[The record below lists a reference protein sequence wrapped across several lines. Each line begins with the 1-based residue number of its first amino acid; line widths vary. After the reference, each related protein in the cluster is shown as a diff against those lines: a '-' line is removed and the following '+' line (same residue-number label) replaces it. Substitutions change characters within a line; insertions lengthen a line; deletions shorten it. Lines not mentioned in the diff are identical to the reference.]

1 MNLFLDAAE
10 RIFWTFVQAF
20 LAVLVV
26 SPVFDNLGLGW
37 EEALKVAGAA
47 GILSALK
54 VVLAI
59 AADRSSGGQLLPGN
73 ETVEVK
79 PDTP

>member
-1 MNLFLDAAE
+1 MNLVKDAAE

-20 LAVLVV
+20 LGVLVV

-37 EEALKVAGAA
+37 EEALKVGVAA
-47 GILSALK
+47 GVLAAAK
-54 VVLAI
+54 VLLAI
-59 AADRSSGGQLLPGN
+59 AVDQTSGGQLAPGAS
-73 ETVEVK
+73 VEVK

>member
-37 EEALKVAGAA
+37 EEALKVAAFA
-47 GILSALK
+47 GLLSALK

-59 AADRSSGGQLLPGN
+59 AADKTSGGQLKPGAA
-73 ETVEVK
+73 TVEVK
-79 PDTP
+79 PE

>member
-20 LAVLVV
+20 LAVLVA
-26 SPVFDNLGLGW
+26 SPVFNELGLGW
-37 EEALKVAGAA
+37 VEALKVALFA
-47 GILSALK
+47 GLLAALK

-59 AADRSSGGQLLPGN
+59 AIDRTSGGQLAPTGS
-73 ETVEVK
+73 VEVK